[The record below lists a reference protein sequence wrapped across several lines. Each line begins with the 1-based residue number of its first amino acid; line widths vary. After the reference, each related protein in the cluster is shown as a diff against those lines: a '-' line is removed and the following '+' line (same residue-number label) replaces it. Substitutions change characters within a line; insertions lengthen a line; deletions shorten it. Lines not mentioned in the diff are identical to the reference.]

1 MRYKEIVK
9 GNFSKMRNDES
20 LMWASIDLVDEMLEE
35 IKEHHP
41 DMYWAFLRDTHE
53 LMCGKHYN
61 EAYAKWQVDNM
72 WHVAEDGREH
82 KGERWSMK
90 DAANAMTKYRGRFPN
105 DYNEYDFYVA
115 INAQWHDTIC
125 VAKRHFSTEEEAE
138 TYILDEAVAVWL
150 NDSDWPANDKVWSY
164 FRCKS

>member
-20 LMWASIDLVDEMLEE
+20 LMWASIDLVDEMLEK

-41 DMYWAFLRDTHE
+41 DMYWAFLRNTHE

-72 WHVAEDGREH
+72 WHVSEDGREH

-150 NDSDWPANDKVWSY
+150 NDSDWSTNDKVWSY